1 MTDLLEKLLDR
12 RDLDNDEAGGL
23 FGSILA
29 GEADPAQV
37 AGLLVALQAKGVT
50 PGELAAA
57 AGAMRRHA
65 VAIDLGDLGGAV
77 DTCGTGGTGSGA
89 FNVSTAAAILAAAC
103 GVRAV
108 KHGNRAA
115 SSKTGSADV
124 LEALGV
130 NLDADPR
137 RCLDASGVAFLFAR
151 NHHPAMRHVAPVRKS
166 LGVPTVF
173 NLLGPLTNPAGVK
186 RQLIGVA
193 RPGHTELLA
202 ETLRRLSSSE
212 RAWIICAADGQD
224 DLSCGTTTRV
234 SELADDDVTTWTF
247 DPSGLGLSG
256 TVADLR
262 ADSPAESAAIIR
274 RVFDS
279 RDEGPCRD
287 AVLLNAAAAV
297 VVAGGGGIGRRRPGG
312 RPPPPSTA
320 GRAAG
325 TLDALVAASRAA

>member
-1 MTDLLEKLLDR
+1 MTDSLVKLLDR
-12 RDLDNDEAGGL
+12 QNLADDEAAGL

-29 GEADPAQV
+29 GGADPAQV
-37 AGLLVALQAKGVT
+37 AGLLVAIQAKGVT

-65 VAIDLGDLGGAV
+65 VGVDLSDLTGVV

-115 SSKTGSADV
+115 SSKSGSADV

-137 RCLDASGVAFLFAR
+137 ACLDAAGVAFLYAR
-151 NHHPAMRHVAPVRKS
+151 NHHPAMRHVAAVRKS

-173 NLLGPLTNPAGVK
+173 NLLGPLTNPAAVK
-186 RQLIGVA
+186 RQLLGVA
-193 RPGHTELLA
+193 RPEHTELLA
-202 ETLRRLSSSE
+202 ETLRRLGSE
-212 RAWIICAADGQD
+212 RAWVVHAADGQD

-234 SELADDDVTTWTF
+234 SELNDGVVTTWTF
-247 DPSGLGLSG
+247 DPAGLGLSG
-256 TVADLR
+256 TAADLR
-262 ADSPAESAAIIR
+262 ADSPAQSAAIVR
-274 RVFDS
+274 RVFDGE
-279 RDEGPCRD
+279 DEGPRRD

-297 VVAGGGGIGRRRPGG
+297 VVAGGAETIADALEVARPALD
-312 RPPPPSTA
+312 S
-320 GRAAG
+320 GRAAA

>member
-1 MTDLLEKLLDR
+1 MTDLLAKLLDR
-12 RDLDNDEAGGL
+12 RDLDDDEAAGV

-29 GEADPAQV
+29 GGADPAQV
-37 AGLLVALQAKGVT
+37 AGLLVAIQAKGVT

-65 VAIDLGDLGGAV
+65 VGTNLGDLTGV
-77 DTCGTGGTGSGA
+77 IDTCGTGGTGSGA

-115 SSKTGSADV
+115 SSKSGSADV

-137 RCLDASGVAFLFAR
+137 RCLDQSGVAFLYAR
-151 NHHPAMRHVAPVRKS
+151 NHHPAMRHVAAVRRS

-173 NLLGPLTNPAGVK
+173 NLLGPLTNPAGVR
-186 RQLIGVA
+186 RQLLGVA
-193 RPGHTELLA
+193 RPEHTELMA
-202 ETLRRLSSSE
+202 ETLRRLSSE

-234 SELADDDVTTWTF
+234 SELNDGEVTTWTF
-247 DPSGLGLSG
+247 DPAGLSLSG
-256 TVADLR
+256 TAADLR

-274 RVFDS
+274 RVFDGD
-279 RDEGPCRD
+279 DEGPRRD

-297 VVAGGGGIGRRRPGG
+297 VVAGGAESVADALEVARAALD
-312 RPPPPSTA
+312 S

>member
-12 RDLDNDEAGGL
+12 RDLDDDEAAGL
-23 FGSILA
+23 FGAILA
-29 GEADPAQV
+29 GGADPAQV
-37 AGLLVALQAKGVT
+37 AGLLVAIQAKGVT

-65 VAIDLGDLGGAV
+65 VAVDLGDLNGV
-77 DTCGTGGTGSGA
+77 IDTCGTGGTGSGA

-137 RCLDASGVAFLFAR
+137 RCLDQSGVAFLFAR
-151 NHHPAMRHVAPVRKS
+151 NHHPAMRHVAPVRRS

-202 ETLRRLSSSE
+202 ETLRRLSSE

-234 SELADDDVTTWTF
+234 SELNDGEVTTWTF
-247 DPSGLGLSG
+247 DPAGLGLSG
-256 TVADLR
+256 TAADLR
-262 ADSPAESAAIIR
+262 ADSPAQSAAIVR
-274 RVFDS
+274 RVFDGD
-279 RDEGPCRD
+279 DEGPRRD

-297 VVAGGGGIGRRRPGG
+297 VVAGGADTVADALGVAR
-312 RPPPPSTA
+312 SA
-320 GRAAG
+320 LDSGRAADV
-325 TLDALVAASRAA
+325 LAKLIEASRS